1 MSKIND
7 LIKNKNLQLDA
18 AKFIEDLVNA
28 VLGNPA
34 ALVKVFK
41 AIMQSPF
48 YLREQLFWNKFS
60 KFLEGTYHNEDDIND
75 LRAKF
80 SEYGTKEEN
89 AERLITYI
97 DRAENHDKVQYLI
110 NATRC
115 LLMDFISMPEYFRIC
130 NAVTY
135 TLYEDLQFLKTYIQC
150 SELEYNEYVQGL
162 LTSGLMYQSVIDGNN
177 GENRYSFTAI
187 AVLVDMYAV
196 SYDNLER
203 YPNPKVKNSNN
214 SLPHIEVS
222 PRTAT
227 DEEVNAL
234 FDDIGLK

>member
-1 MSKIND
+1 M
-7 LIKNKNLQLDA
+7 
-18 AKFIEDLVNA
+18 NA
-28 VLGNPA
+28 IRRA
-34 ALVKVFK
+34 
-41 AIMQSPF
+41 SS

-60 KFLEGTYHNEDDIND
+60 KFLEGIYHSEDDINN

-80 SEYGTKEEN
+80 SKYGTKEEN
-89 AERLITYI
+89 AERLINYI
-97 DRAENHDKVQYLI
+97 DRAENQNKVQYLI

-135 TLYEDLQFLKTYIQC
+135 TLYEDLQFLKTHIQC

-162 LTSGLMYQSVIDGNN
+162 LASGLMYQSVIDGNN
-177 GENRYSFTAI
+177 GEHRYSFTAI

-196 SYDNLER
+196 SYDDSAR
-203 YPNPKVKNSNN
+203 YPNPKVRNNNN
-214 SLPHIEVS
+214 SIPHIEVL
-222 PRTAT
+222 PQTAT
-227 DEEVNAL
+227 DEEADEL